1 MNLSVLFAAHCWSC
15 WQQAI
20 SFACSCISC
29 HQWWFPCW
37 KQACYAGK
45 SINLVLTPYLVL
57 FTCNA
62 NYVLYI
68 YRISWS
74 CLLELPH
81 SRRLWRWV
89 LKSTTSWRQFSSFSC
104 CHLVVLFCRLSV
116 ISKLYIF
123 CYFCSLLSRRSMGRM
138 PPMLVMRVV
147 LLRTFRLAHD
157 LNVQDHPFPSSC
169 LGDMKAWENFCFSL
183 GSIMGN

>member
-57 FTCNA
+57 FTRNVV
-62 NYVLYI
+62 YVLYI
-68 YRISWS
+68 YRSSWS
-74 CLLELPH
+74 CQLELPH

-104 CHLVVLFCRLSV
+104 CHLVVLFVDCQLYQSYTSFV
-116 ISKLYIF
+116 ISAV
-123 CYFCSLLSRRSMGRM
+123 CYQEEVWAGCHQCWWWGWFCSEHSG
-138 PPMLVMRVV
+138 
-147 LLRTFRLAHD
+147 
-157 LNVQDHPFPSSC
+157 
-169 LGDMKAWENFCFSL
+169 
-183 GSIMGN
+183 